1 MTKLRV
7 HELAK
12 ELNIESK
19 ILMAKLKE
27 MGAKVLSHQ
36 STLTDQQASELRG
49 ALGASA
55 GASHQTAATA
65 SATATDSS
73 GKPKVVIRRRV
84 AAKDDEGLADVAD
97 FEPAQQA
104 AAEVA
109 HEAPA
114 GDSVQD
120 AELADAYE
128 AEPLSADVAAE
139 ASSADYETPA
149 VEAEPIAQEEAD
161 VDHAA
166 ASAPPTPSPRT
177 IVTPTTPVVRAAA
190 SSATV
195 VRSVQRPTASVVRPA
210 QARPAGVSINIP
222 KSTPKAAPVQL
233 SAEPTARREE
243 SPRPVASRQATEVT
257 AAAPQTASGGV
268 RPQVP
273 DTLVLQTPPVQA
285 AGASAAP
292 SAATGEDAQLRRRRE
307 MGGATIVRKASAE
320 EVEKLEIANR
330 SRQTGRKEDHRG
342 TRVTGL
348 GLLSNRISGESLAPG
363 AAPSGAAGVVQQGGQ
378 AANTSSGQGPGGP
391 PQSEFDEWGNRRAAT
406 AATGVKDKK
415 TLDDEEQA
423 RKKAAA
429 KARRTQGVINTR
441 LLLQQAEILTSDEEV
456 AQTDFAGRTVY
467 TPMAPRTKRDIKRRK
482 DLKKTS
488 VTMARASYRVVSFDE
503 SITVGELARQLAVK
517 STDVIKK
524 LMAQGVMATINQEID
539 FDTASLVAGEYQFEV
554 KNTAQ
559 TVEEIMSKEV
569 DSTNVQTFHRP
580 PIVTVMGH
588 VDHGKTSILDAIRSS
603 SVASGEA
610 GGITQHIGAYSVEH
624 HGHKIAFLDTPGHEA
639 FSAMRARGAK
649 VTDIVVLVVAADD
662 GVMPQ
667 TIEAINHAKAANVP
681 LIVAVNKVDKPNINL
696 DRVYTELTE
705 HGVQAE
711 EWGGETQ
718 FIKTSALKRQG
729 IDELL
734 DAILLQSEVLDLKA
748 SRDGFA
754 EGAVI
759 EAHLDK
765 GRGPVATIMVQAG
778 TIKAGDYIVAGIEY
792 GRVRAMHDYTGKDV
806 AYAGPS
812 EPVEIIG
819 LSGVPRA
826 GDRFNIVTN
835 ERTAREAAAWRVE
848 QARKAQST
856 KSSAA
861 SLADLLAKVKNQD
874 VPEVPMIV
882 KGDTQGSVEA
892 IIESILKLNTDRVK
906 NRIIHSGVGGVTE
919 SDITLADASGAVII
933 GFSVRA
939 ARGLDELAEKNG
951 VVVQYFSIIYEIVD
965 AVKALMVGKLPPIIS
980 EVVLGRAEVRKPI
993 SVPKIGT
1000 IGGSAVLSGKITRS
1014 SSCRLI
1020 RNEIVIYSGKI
1031 GSLRRF
1037 KDDVKEVLQSY
1048 ECGIGI
1054 DGYND
1059 LKEGDI
1065 IEAFVLEESAATL

>member
-19 ILMAKLKE
+19 ILMGKLKG

-36 STLTDQQASELRG
+36 STLTDQQVSELRG
-49 ALGASA
+49 AFTASA
-55 GASHQTAATA
+55 GATQQAAA
-65 SATATDSS
+65 SGSAASTDTS
-73 GKPKVVIRRRV
+73 GKPKVVIRRRA
-84 AAKDDEGLADVAD
+84 AAKDDEGVSDATD
-97 FEPAQQA
+97 FESPQEASA
-104 AAEVA
+104 ATGSEGSELASA
-109 HEAPA
+109 
-114 GDSVQD
+114 SLD
-120 AELADAYE
+120 AETQAE
-128 AEPLSADVAAE
+128 HVAEPVQVDAVVEPSDKDYGAGAAE
-139 ASSADYETPA
+139 AAADLDQEPEVEQDQIAASTQPAPAPRSNTPPPA
-149 VEAEPIAQEEAD
+149 V
-161 VDHAA
+161 
-166 ASAPPTPSPRT
+166 
-177 IVTPTTPVVRAAA
+177 VTRAAA
-190 SSATV
+190 TSATV
-195 VRSVQRPTASVVRPA
+195 VRSVQRPTSSVVRPA
-210 QARPAGVSINIP
+210 PSRSADVSINIP
-222 KSTPKAAPVQL
+222 KSTPKAASLQA
-233 SAEPTARREE
+233 STEPAARREE
-243 SPRPVASRQATEVT
+243 SRPAPARLATE
-257 AAAPQTASGGV
+257 AAATQQPTSSAVRPPAPAAAVIQAPPSQASG
-268 RPQVP
+268 
-273 DTLVLQTPPVQA
+273 
-285 AGASAAP
+285 AGASAAAEP
-292 SAATGEDAQLRRRRE
+292 GSGDDAQLRRRRE
-307 MGGATIVRKASAE
+307 MGGATIVRKASPE
-320 EVEKLEIANR
+320 EVEKLESANR

-348 GLLSNRISGESLAPG
+348 GLLSNRISGDGVAPG
-363 AAPSGAAGVVQQGGQ
+363 AAPNQAQQGAQ
-378 AANTSSGQGPGGP
+378 ASTPGAVQIPGAP

-429 KARRTQGVINTR
+429 KARRTQGAINTR

-488 VTMARASYRVVSFDE
+488 VTMPRASYRVVSFDE
-503 SITVGELARQLAVK
+503 SITVGELAKQLAVK

-539 FDTASLVAGEYQFEV
+539 FDTASLVASEYQFEV

-569 DSTNVQTFHRP
+569 DATNVQSFHRP

-588 VDHGKTSILDAIRSS
+588 VDHGKTSILDAIRST

-624 HGHKIAFLDTPGHEA
+624 NGHKIAFLDTPGHEA

-681 LIVAVNKVDKPNINL
+681 LIVAVNKIDKPNINL

-734 DAILLQSEVLDLKA
+734 EAIVLQAEVLDLKA
-748 SRDGFA
+748 TRDGFA

-778 TIKAGDYIVAGIEY
+778 TLKAGDYIVAGIEY
-792 GRVRAMHDYTGKDV
+792 GRVRAMHDYKGKDV

-826 GDRFNIVTN
+826 GDRFNIVTD

-861 SLADLLAKVKNQD
+861 SLADLLAKVKNQE

-892 IIESILKLNTDRVK
+892 IIESILKLNNDRVK
-906 NRIIHSGVGGVTE
+906 NRIVHSGVGGVTE

-939 ARGLDELAEKNG
+939 ARGLDELAEKHG
-951 VVVQYFSIIYEIVD
+951 VVIQYFSIIYEIVD

-1000 IGGSAVLSGKITRS
+1000 IGGSAVLTGKITRS
-1014 SSCRLI
+1014 SNCRLI